1 MTLIEYKQKLRCGG
15 YMRRTFKVTGT
26 RWGSLFPTTAHFS
39 WDAKGIADFLTQSY
53 IRDQYVHI
61 DSVEEIVYE

>member
-1 MTLIEYKQKLRCGG
+1 MTKIEFNQKLRSGG

-26 RWGSLFPTTAHFS
+26 RWGNLFPTSSQFS
-39 WDAKGIADFLTQSY
+39 WHAEGITDFLTQPY
-53 IRDQYVHI
+53 IRDQYIHI